1 MAPPSNDVPY
11 CLLPSCKKSE
21 TFKELFRRK
30 CHKTQIFDTWSP
42 LIPGLRL
49 FFKIPAM
56 SLFSLYW
63 PLTTRK
69 VSEKTNERFLRY
81 LKTEGH
87 TETQSDKGNLLRTLW
102 VNPGSKIFVFKK
114 STLLSQT
121 SSFRKMW
128 KRYKTRKGDQ
138 VPLQWPSKK
147 NKSKS
152 TLPSQKVS
160 PFRNSFWPSIVEN
173 WLGPQREY
181 SFIFGSKYKIIN

>member
-1 MAPPSNDVPY
+1 MGFSPICDPPR
-11 CLLPSCKKSE
+11 
-21 TFKELFRRK
+21 F
-30 CHKTQIFDTWSP
+30 
-42 LIPGLRL
+42 
-49 FFKIPAM
+49 FFKNRAQ
-56 SLFSLYW
+56 SLLY
-63 PLTTRK
+63 PYGALTSCK

-81 LKTEGH
+81 LKTEGY

-160 PFRNSFWPSIVEN
+160 PFRNSF
-173 WLGPQREY
+173 
-181 SFIFGSKYKIIN
+181 